1 MLSLAANA
9 LAFSPP
15 ASLSRRDV
23 LSFGAGAVGAAA
35 MVQFPTVANA
45 ADKPAYLMTDEE
57 KESSKRLLLNLHVVK
72 ASRLRARPNA
82 WSALDLSRPLLKSST
97 APTKSTT

>member
-57 KESSKRLLLNLHVVK
+57 KEASKK
-72 ASRLRARPNA
+72 ATTSVQAKMIYGVHFSVWSLRPA
-82 WSALDLSRPLLKSST
+82 
-97 APTKSTT
+97 TTSVP